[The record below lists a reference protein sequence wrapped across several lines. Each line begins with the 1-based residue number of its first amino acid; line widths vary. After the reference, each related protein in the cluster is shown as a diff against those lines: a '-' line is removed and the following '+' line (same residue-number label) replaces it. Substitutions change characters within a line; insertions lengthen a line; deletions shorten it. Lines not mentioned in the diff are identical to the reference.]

1 MLSHV
6 KGEDPHNDESD
17 SAMRSNST
25 GTRFPRFLSSIALGL
40 SMMMHAVADEN
51 VAPGSSAKFEEIIV
65 EARKRAES
73 LQDVPVSVATISP
86 VKLQNNDATDLA
98 KLGEIVPQV
107 TIGQFMGGTGAV
119 MTIRGISSSPINAGL
134 DQSVS
139 FVTDG
144 VQLSR
149 GHIIQEPLFD
159 VRQVDVLEGPQA
171 LFFGKNSPAGV
182 ISLQTADPT
191 NSFEAYAKTGYEFI
205 AAEKYVEGA
214 VSGPLSD
221 YLTARFAF
229 RGDWIGGWLK
239 NVAQPVK
246 DPVNPSVTDPGA
258 LQGEWGP
265 SGHNYSGRL
274 TLLWKPLE
282 DFEVKLKVSAAQQD
296 VNGGDAYS
304 EQYCVGNTTV
314 PVVLGGLRV
323 PGGDCA
329 KNMVQDSGSDA
340 ATYAMNFPYGNG
352 GVPYLTSKFILSSLT
367 LDEHVGPISLTSVTG
382 YYSQTLSDSFGG
394 DYTSFVLIYAA
405 EHEHYE
411 LVTQEVRVNT
421 ALSGPINAMAGL
433 YFEHSARPW
442 DNALD
447 LFHAGINPAIDS
459 YMTSDESDS
468 NTSDTYSGFAQL
480 RWNIVPTI
488 EFAVGAR
495 YTHDVKESSLE
506 NLANNPYAPSA
517 GFLLYPQDKMIS
529 VSTNDNNVSPE
540 VTLSWH
546 PEPSETLYA
555 AYKTGYKA
563 GSIANPPILAATTT
577 AQNQQVKPETTRGFE
592 VGFKADLLNDKVRL
606 EITGYRYDYYDLQV
620 ASVYIPTQ
628 TVSITNAATA
638 LTEGLQ
644 GSLRW
649 LVNAALSF
657 EGAFSFNR
665 ARYQVFPTAQCYAG
679 QTAANGCVNG
689 VQNLSGQ
696 ALPRAPDVAFNL
708 GAAYSTKVMRGW
720 FADLSIKGSYSSSY
734 QTTEDNAPGG
744 LQPAYWLFDAAV
756 HLKSDDGHLDFAVI
770 GRDLTNTY
778 YMVTSVGVAGSGNN
792 NQYVGSFNRP
802 REVILE
808 AAYHF

>member
-1 MLSHV
+1 
-6 KGEDPHNDESD
+6 
-17 SAMRSNST
+17 MRVNSRAT
-25 GTRFPRFLSSIALGL
+25 PLAKFLSTIALGL
-40 SMMMHAVADEN
+40 SMMTHAIADED
-51 VAPGSSAKFEEIIV
+51 APAGSSAKLEEIV
-65 EARKRAES
+65 VNARKRDES
-73 LQDVPVSVATISP
+73 LQDVPVPITTISR
-86 VKLQNNDATDLA
+86 VELQNNDATDLA

-139 FVTDG
+139 FSIDG
-144 VQLSR
+144 IQLSR
-149 GHIIQEPLFD
+149 GHIIQDPLFD
-159 VRQVDVLEGPQA
+159 VRQVDVMEGPQA

-191 NSFEAYAKTGYEFI
+191 NSFEGYAKTGYEFA

-214 VSGPLSD
+214 VSVPLNDS
-221 YLTARFAF
+221 LTARFAF
-229 RGDWIGGWLK
+229 RADWIGGWLK
-239 NVAQPVK
+239 NAAKPVK

-265 SGHNYSGRL
+265 SGHNFSGRL

-282 DFEVKLKVSAAQQD
+282 DFAAKLKVSATRQD
-296 VNGGDAYS
+296 VNSGDAYS

-314 PVVLGGLRV
+314 PVVFGDIPV
-323 PGGDCA
+323 PRGSCA

-340 ATYAMNFPYGNG
+340 ATYAINFPYGNG
-352 GVPYLTSKFILSSLT
+352 GVPYLTSKYILASLT
-367 LDEHVGPISLTSVTG
+367 LDQHVGPVSLTSISG
-382 YYSQTLSDSFGG
+382 YYNQTISDSFGG
-394 DYTSFVLIYAA
+394 DYTPFALIYVA

-411 LVTQEVRVNT
+411 LVTQEIRVNT

-433 YFEHSARPW
+433 YFEHSERPW

-480 RWNIVPTI
+480 RWKVVPTL

-506 NLANNPYAPSA
+506 NLANNPYAPSV
-517 GFLLYPQDKMIS
+517 GVLLYPQDKVIH
-529 VSTNDNNVSPE
+529 VSTKDNNVSPE
-540 VTLSWH
+540 ATLSWH
-546 PEPSETLYA
+546 PQPSETLYA

-563 GSIANPPILAATTT
+563 GSIANPPTLAATAT

-592 VGFKADLLNDKVRL
+592 IGFKADLLNDKVRVD
-606 EITGYRYDYYDLQV
+606 ITGYRYDYYDFQV
-620 ASVYIPTQ
+620 ASVYVPTLSL
-628 TVSITNAATA
+628 SITNAAAA
-638 LTEGLQ
+638 LTEGFQ

-649 LVNAALSF
+649 LVNRAFSF
-657 EGAFSFNR
+657 EGAIGFNR
-665 ARYQVFPTAQCYAG
+665 ARYQNFPTAQCYPG
-679 QTAANGCVNG
+679 QTAVSGCVNG
-689 VQNLSGQ
+689 VQNLAGQ

-708 GAAYSTKVMRGW
+708 GADYSTKAMLGW
-720 FADLSIKGSYSSSY
+720 FVDFSIKGSYSSSY
-734 QTTEDNAPGG
+734 QATEDNAPGG
-744 LQPAYWLFDAAV
+744 LQPAYWLLDAAV
-756 HLKSDDGHLDFAVI
+756 HLKSDDGHLDLAVI

-778 YMVTSVGVAGSGNN
+778 YMVTSAGVAGSGNN

-802 REVILE
+802 REMILE
-808 AAYHF
+808 ATYHF

>member
-1 MLSHV
+1 
-6 KGEDPHNDESD
+6 
-17 SAMRSNST
+17 MRSNSKAT
-25 GTRFPRFLSSIALGL
+25 PLAKFLSSIALGL
-40 SMMMHAVADEN
+40 SMMTHAIADED
-51 VAPGSSAKFEEIIV
+51 VPPGSSAKLEEIV
-65 EARKRAES
+65 VNARKRDES
-73 LQDVPVSVATISP
+73 LQDVPVSITTISR
-86 VKLQNNDATDLA
+86 VELQNNDATDLA

-139 FVTDG
+139 FSIDG
-144 VQLSR
+144 IQLSR

-159 VRQVDVLEGPQA
+159 VRQVDVMEGPQA

-191 NSFEAYAKTGYEFI
+191 NSFEGYAKTGYEFV
-205 AAEKYVEGA
+205 AAEKYVEVA
-214 VSGPLSD
+214 VSVPLNDS
-221 YLTARFAF
+221 LTARFAF

-239 NVAQPVK
+239 NAAQPVK

-265 SGHNYSGRL
+265 SGHNFSGRL

-282 DFEVKLKVSAAQQD
+282 DFEAKLKVSATQQD
-296 VNGGDAYS
+296 VNSGDAYS
-304 EQYCVGNTTV
+304 EQYCAGNTTV
-314 PVVLGGLRV
+314 PVVLGDIPV
-323 PGGDCA
+323 PGGGCA

-352 GVPYLTSKFILSSLT
+352 GVPYLTSKYILSSLT
-367 LDEHVGPISLTSVTG
+367 LDEHVGPMSLTSVSG
-382 YYSQTLSDSFGG
+382 YYNQTISDSFGG
-394 DYTSFVLIYAA
+394 DYTPFALIYVA

-411 LVTQEVRVNT
+411 LVTQEVRINT
-421 ALSGPINAMAGL
+421 ALSGPMNAMAGL
-433 YFEHSARPW
+433 YFEHSERPW

-480 RWNIVPTI
+480 RWDVVPTL

-495 YTHDVKESSLE
+495 YTRDVKESSLE
-506 NLANNPYAPSA
+506 NLANNPYAPSV
-517 GFLLYPQDKMIS
+517 GILLYPQDKVID
-529 VSTNDNNVSPE
+529 VSTKDNNVSPE
-540 VTLSWH
+540 ATLSWH
-546 PEPSETLYA
+546 PQPSETLYA
-555 AYKTGYKA
+555 AYKAGYKA
-563 GSIANPPILAATTT
+563 GSIANPPTLAATAT

-592 VGFKADLLNDKVRL
+592 IGFKADLLNDKVRVD
-606 EITGYRYDYYDLQV
+606 ITGYRYDYYDLQV
-620 ASVYIPTQ
+620 ASVYVPTESL
-628 TVSITNAATA
+628 SITNAAAA
-638 LTEGLQ
+638 LTEGFQ

-649 LVNAALSF
+649 LVNRALSF
-657 EGAFSFNR
+657 EGAVGFNR
-665 ARYQVFPTAQCYAG
+665 ARYQNFPTAQCYAG
-679 QTAANGCVNG
+679 QTAVSGCVNG
-689 VQNLSGQ
+689 VQNLAGQ

-708 GAAYSTKVMRGW
+708 GADYSTKAMLGW
-720 FADLSIKGSYSSSY
+720 FADFSIKGSYSSSY

-744 LQPAYWLFDAAV
+744 LQPAYWLLDAAV
-756 HLKSDDGHLDFAVI
+756 HLKSDDGHLDLAVI

-808 AAYHF
+808 ATYHF

>member
-1 MLSHV
+1 MS
-6 KGEDPHNDESD
+6 
-17 SAMRSNST
+17 SNSKAT
-25 GTRFPRFLSSIALGL
+25 PLANFLSSIALGL
-40 SMMMHAVADEN
+40 SMMTHAIADED
-51 VAPGSSAKFEEIIV
+51 VPPGSSAKLEEIV
-65 EARKRAES
+65 VNARKRDES
-73 LQDVPVSVATISP
+73 LQDVPVSITTISR
-86 VKLQNNDATDLA
+86 VELQNNDATDLA
-98 KLGEIVPQV
+98 RLGEIVPQV
-107 TIGQFMGGTGAV
+107 TIGQFEGGTGAV

-139 FVTDG
+139 FSIDG
-144 VQLSR
+144 IQLSR
-149 GHIIQEPLFD
+149 GHIIQDPLFD
-159 VRQVDVLEGPQA
+159 VRQVDVMEGPQA

-191 NSFEAYAKTGYEFI
+191 NSFEGYAKAGYEFV

-214 VSGPLSD
+214 VSVPLNDS
-221 YLTARFAF
+221 LTARFAF

-239 NVAQPVK
+239 NAAHPVK

-265 SGHNYSGRL
+265 SGYNFSGRL

-282 DFEVKLKVSAAQQD
+282 DFEAKLKVSATQQD
-296 VNGGDAYS
+296 VNSGDAYS
-304 EQYCVGNTTV
+304 EQYCAGNTTV
-314 PVVLGGLRV
+314 PVVLGDIPV

-329 KNMVQDSGSDA
+329 KNMMQDSGSDA

-352 GVPYLTSKFILSSLT
+352 GVPYLTSKYILSSLT
-367 LDEHVGPISLTSVTG
+367 LDEHVGPMSLTSITG
-382 YYSQTLSDSFGG
+382 YYNQTISDSFGG
-394 DYTSFVLIYAA
+394 DYTPFALIYVA

-411 LVTQEVRVNT
+411 LVTQEVRINT

-433 YFEHSARPW
+433 YFEHSERPW

-480 RWNIVPTI
+480 RWDVVPTL

-506 NLANNPYAPSA
+506 NLANNPHAPSV
-517 GFLLYPQDKMIS
+517 GILLYPQDKVIY
-529 VSTNDNNVSPE
+529 VSAKDNNVSPE
-540 VTLSWH
+540 ATLSWH
-546 PEPSETLYA
+546 PQPSETLYA
-555 AYKTGYKA
+555 AYKAGYKA
-563 GSIANPPILAATTT
+563 GSIANPPILAATAT

-592 VGFKADLLNDKVRL
+592 IGFKADLLSDKVRVD
-606 EITGYRYDYYDLQV
+606 ITGYRYDYYDLQV
-620 ASVYIPTQ
+620 ASVYVPTESL
-628 TVSITNAATA
+628 SITNAAAA
-638 LTEGLQ
+638 LTEGFQ

-649 LVNAALSF
+649 LANRALSF
-657 EGAFSFNR
+657 EGAIGFNR
-665 ARYQVFPTAQCYAG
+665 ARYQNFPTAQCYAG
-679 QTAANGCVNG
+679 QTAVSGCVNG
-689 VQNLSGQ
+689 VQNLAGQ

-708 GAAYSTKVMRGW
+708 GADYSTKAMPGW
-720 FADLSIKGSYSSSY
+720 FADFSIKGSYSSSY

-744 LQPAYWLFDAAV
+744 LQPAYWLLDAAV
-756 HLKSDDGHLDFAVI
+756 HLKSDDGHLDLAVI

-778 YMVTSVGVAGSGNN
+778 YMVTSVGVAGSGNK

-808 AAYHF
+808 ATYHF